1 MIFYDSPKRV
11 AKTLAILSDIMP
23 DRAVALVREISKLYE
38 EVFRMKAGNL
48 ADHIADNPV
57 KGEIA
62 LVIHGN
68 TSAEASAD
76 NGDLEKRIGEEF
88 AKGRSVKDISVLL
101 AMETG
106 LKKKDIYER
115 ALDIKQNNTL

>member
-1 MIFYDSPKRV
+1 
-11 AKTLAILSDIMP
+11 
-23 DRAVALVREISKLYE
+23 
-38 EVFRMKAGNL
+38 MKAGNL